1 MEMIAGSS
9 PLSGSTEYLA
19 TWRHIRWL
27 RFALPLTMLIIAA
40 SFELW
45 EHGQEGRPWL
55 DPIWAM
61 ELVLFAI
68 LGPLAFF
75 LLLTY
80 MDRVLFKLHKAH
92 TDIASL
98 NWDLEQKVIERTA
111 ALEQANLRLQE
122 IDQMKSDFVS
132 LVSHEL
138 RAPLS
143 TLNGGLEVA
152 LQHEEM
158 LPPRAQRILHLL
170 LGETERLTDFV
181 QTILD
186 TSQLEAGKLHLN
198 CGAVAIKPMLKQ
210 AVAITIGPDTERV
223 VWQLPADI
231 PPIWVDETYT
241 EEALRNLLRNAHKY
255 TPPQSPIELKVTV
268 EDRRLCVCVTDH
280 GPGIS
285 IDQQQLV
292 FARFTRALNNRHG
305 GDQPHGWGLGL
316 HFARMLLEAQ
326 GGAIELQ
333 SPVHADPTAP
343 GCRFKLTLPLAE
355 EEVVFDGT
363 PAPH

>member
-1 MEMIAGSS
+1 MAAGPS
-9 PLSGSTEYLA
+9 PTPGPNEYLT

-27 RFALPLTMLIIAA
+27 RFALPLMMSATAA

-45 EHGQEGRPWL
+45 AHSHDGHTWSDL
-55 DPIWAM
+55 VWIT
-61 ELVLFAI
+61 ELLLFAI

-75 LLLTY
+75 LVLSYVDRLLL
-80 MDRVLFKLHKAH
+80 RLHKANA
-92 TDIASL
+92 DIALL
-98 NWDLEQKVIERTA
+98 NQELEQKVAERTTE
-111 ALEQANLRLQE
+111 LEQANLRLQE

-138 RAPLS
+138 RAPLA

-152 LQHEEM
+152 LQHKEN

-198 CGAVAIKPMLKQ
+198 CGAVAVKPMLQQ
-210 AVAITIGPDTERV
+210 AVNVVIGPGSTRV
-223 VWQLPADI
+223 IWELPADV
-231 PPIWVDETYT
+231 PPIWVDEIYT

-255 TPPQSPIELKVTV
+255 TPAHSPIELSVAV
-268 EDRRLCVCVTDH
+268 EDRRLCICVTDY
-280 GPGIS
+280 GPGIPAE
-285 IDQQQLV
+285 QQKHV
-292 FARFTRALNNRHG
+292 FERFGRAADNEY
-305 GDQPHGWGLGL
+305 GDQPRGWGLGL
-316 HFARMLLEAQ
+316 HFARTLLEAQ

-333 SPVHADPTAP
+333 SPAHANPAAP
-343 GCRFKLTLPLAE
+343 GCRFKLVLPLAE
-355 EEVVFDGT
+355 EEVITDGASIT
-363 PAPH
+363 H

>member
-1 MEMIAGSS
+1 MASES
-9 PLSGSTEYLA
+9 PLLPDSTEYMIA
-19 TWRHIRWL
+19 WRRVRWL
-27 RFALPLTMLIIAA
+27 RFVLPLTMSLLAT

-45 EHGQEGRPWL
+45 EHSLEGQPWF
-55 DPIWAM
+55 DPIWLI
-61 ELVLFAI
+61 ELLIFAV

-75 LLLTY
+75 LVLSYVDRLL
-80 MDRVLFKLHKAH
+80 LKLHTAH
-92 TDIASL
+92 TDIALL
-98 NWDLEQKVIERTA
+98 NRDLEQKVVERTA
-111 ALEQANLRLQE
+111 ELELANLRLKE

-138 RAPLS
+138 RTPLA

-152 LQHEEM
+152 LQHEEN

-198 CGAVAIKPMLKQ
+198 CGAVAVKPMLKQ
-210 AVAITIGPDTERV
+210 AVDVVFGPDSGHV
-223 VWQLPADI
+223 IWQIPIDV

-268 EDRRLCVCVTDH
+268 EDRRLCVCVTDY
-280 GPGIS
+280 GPGIPS
-285 IDQQQLV
+285 EQQALV
-292 FARFTRALNNRHG
+292 FERFARAPNNG
-305 GDQPHGWGLGL
+305 SGDQPRGWGLGL

-333 SPVHADPTAP
+333 SPVHANPSTP

-355 EEVVFDGT
+355 EEVVFDG
-363 PAPH
+363 PSAPH